1 MNEPSQVEDG
11 DPLSWLRAFAKD
23 RFKHGAGVRA
33 RLIVVADLLE
43 QTMHVRDMQGAML
56 TDIVNTLKGQPEPGT
71 MHGMQDVV
79 QIIEDLMRQTGR
91 KAEPSPELH

>member
-1 MNEPSQVEDG
+1 MNEQTAVEDP
-11 DPLSWLRAFAKD
+11 DAAWLRAFARD
-23 RFKHGAGVRA
+23 RFKHGAGVRG
-33 RLIVVADLLE
+33 RLMAIADLLE
-43 QTMHVRDMQGAML
+43 QTIYVRDMQGVML
-56 TDIVNTLKGQPEPGT
+56 TNIANTLKGVPPDGE